1 MKKNYIEILTE
12 AFYPELSKVLLVKKH
27 LDKNYTKEFIDD
39 ITSDGYMK
47 NAVVFGVLRNGIVV
61 NQIDANELLLRLDN
75 QFNEIIELKSD
86 RLKFLKQIIVD
97 WVNNKISSNGVLSVN
112 TIK

>member
-1 MKKNYIEILTE
+1 MKKKYIDILTE
-12 AFYPELSKVLLVKKH
+12 AFHPELSKVLSVKSY

-47 NAVVFGVLRNGIVV
+47 NAVVFGVLKDSVVV

-75 QFNEIIELKSD
+75 QFNKIIELKSD